1 MNTERE
7 IYTTNK
13 YFQYGAYS
21 TAHVF
26 EAQVGCD
33 FGPLAV
39 NWYTNFAGADGVKEN
54 GKELILLTSHLA
66 HLSNWEV
73 STGQ

>member
-1 MNTERE
+1 MNTKGD
-7 IYTTNK
+7 YTTNK
-13 YFQYGAYS
+13 VFPIWAYS

-26 EAQVGCD
+26 EAQVGYD

-54 GKELILLTSHLA
+54 GKRAYSSYLA
-66 HLSNWEV
+66 LSAPFKLGV